1 MKKFS
6 LLMLFFIFTGSIF
19 AQQKQ
24 INKQLPI
31 GVFDSGTGGLTIL
44 QAILT
49 LDAFN
54 NKTGE
59 PGGDGIPD
67 FSNEAFQ
74 YLADQANMPYGN
86 YAAANKTLLLK
97 EHILKNMQFF
107 LQQQYETHSTNQWQ
121 AINKPTVKMI
131 VIACN
136 TATAYAISDIKK
148 FVASTP
154 QQIPVIGVIDA
165 GVKAALEYQRYPIAR
180 GRRTKCEQSGDGDS
194 LTL

>member
-6 LLMLFFIFTGSIF
+6 LVMMLLIFTGSMF

-86 YAAANKTLLLK
+86 YAAVDKTLLLK
-97 EHILKNMQFF
+97 EHILKNMQF
-107 LQQQYETHSTNQWQ
+107 LL
-121 AINKPTVKMI
+121 NKNY
-131 VIACN
+131 CG
-136 TATAYAISDIKK
+136 
-148 FVASTP
+148 FVAH
-154 QQIPVIGVIDA
+154 GA
-165 GVKAALEYQRYPIAR
+165 FF
-180 GRRTKCEQSGDGDS
+180 RTH
-194 LTL
+194 

>member
-6 LLMLFFIFTGSIF
+6 LVMLLLIFSGSIF

-54 NKTGE
+54 NKTGK
-59 PGGDGIPD
+59 PGGDGVPD

-86 YAAANKTLLLK
+86 YAAANKTK
-97 EHILKNMQFF
+97 MEYIKYVPFDTNNIVPAT
-107 LQQQYETHSTNQWQ
+107 YERFKKVLPDVYNKLHQV
-121 AINKPTVKMI
+121 IN
-131 VIACN
+131 
-136 TATAYAISDIKK
+136 
-148 FVASTP
+148 
-154 QQIPVIGVIDA
+154 G
-165 GVKAALEYQRYPIAR
+165 L
-180 GRRTKCEQSGDGDS
+180 TK
-194 LTL
+194 

>member
-1 MKKFS
+1 M
-6 LLMLFFIFTGSIF
+6 LLLIFTSSIF

-31 GVFDSGTGGLTIL
+31 GVFDSGRGGLTIL

-54 NKTGE
+54 NKTDI

-86 YAAANKTLLLK
+86 YAVANKANK
-97 EHILKNMQFF
+97 EYIKYVPFD
-107 LQQQYETHSTNQWQ
+107 TNNIVPATYKRFKKALPYVYNKLHQV
-121 AINKPTVKMI
+121 IN
-131 VIACN
+131 
-136 TATAYAISDIKK
+136 
-148 FVASTP
+148 
-154 QQIPVIGVIDA
+154 G
-165 GVKAALEYQRYPIAR
+165 L
-180 GRRTKCEQSGDGDS
+180 TK
-194 LTL
+194 